1 QRRDPPAAVE
11 SVEARRDHPGENL
24 RTDVAGRGADRVL
37 SSRGQIRDGSEPRSE
52 SVWGPVDTVDLCVG
66 GRVAGRAGGIAA
78 GGGGSGGGRLRA
90 GEPADGFVGRML
102 VAAGSRAA
110 RGAADGVIHAD
121 RLGVARVEST
131 DQLRQRAGDGGAAVN
146 GAHRFW
152 SGGQLPG
159 GAILQELKKR
169 KWI

>member
-1 QRRDPPAAVE
+1 
-11 SVEARRDHPGENL
+11 NL

-66 GRVAGRAGGIAA
+66 GRVAGRAGE
-78 GGGGSGGGRLRA
+78 L
-90 GEPADGFVGRML
+90 ADGFVGRML